1 MTLAQGLSRVRE
13 LINQTDNTNTLW
25 SDTQIGDFLNQ
36 GRRLFASI
44 LPEEKLPKL
53 KKTASLTVSTFVG
66 SWPTDFLRPLN
77 NPRVTTDSYGTGF
90 VEARKIPEGEKWRLR
105 FLSSNDLTDDSYY
118 YERSDG
124 VVTLTATSINYE
136 YLKIP
141 DDLSSSDSVE
151 MPAGVDDMVI
161 DFAFH
166 KCVGTTRGDK
176 ELAVLLWRDIKDELG
191 GVQ

>member
-44 LPEEKLPKL
+44 LPEDKLPKL
-53 KKTASLTVSTFVG
+53 RKAAALVVTANVG
-66 SWPTDFLRPLN
+66 AYPTDFLRILKN
-77 NPRVTTDSYGTGF
+77 GRTLVDSVEGRRVPDN
-90 VEARKIPEGEKWRLR
+90 ERWRYR
-105 FLSSNDLTDDSYY
+105 FLSSNDLTDDEYY

-124 VVTLTATSINYE
+124 VVALAATAITYE
-136 YLKIP
+136 YLKTP
-141 DDLSSSDSVE
+141 VNLSTSDSVE
-151 MPAGVDDMVI
+151 MPAGVDDMVV

-176 ELAVLLWRDIKDELG
+176 ELAVLLWRELKDELG